1 MIAKAIGGSGVQLK
15 KCQKYSFK
23 DLYNKLQI
31 VIITISYVV
40 KLMLRKVSLAGISG
54 YELRV

>member
-31 VIITISYVV
+31 VTISYVV
-40 KLMLRKVSLAGISG
+40 KWMLSKVSLGGISG